1 MDIKQTDMKLEKNKI
16 VFGLVILC
24 MVLFI
29 VGYAMMAL
37 GGDEE
42 PTIDNNQ
49 IPVPE
54 LGEEQEQYK
63 TKLEALDA
71 IKEERQTNAP
81 SIYDESLL
89 DTTGVY
95 DPDLMEKKKMRVI
108 DSIYNEGRI
117 DYSQGTY
124 RNPKPKI
131 VALGNT
137 KRDTA
142 STSKIVDDK
151 DPSIEMK
158 ELGLEHQLFF
168 ASYPM
173 EQPMQVNGTTDSQI
187 LVRVDGTQ
195 TVRQHYRLQMR
206 LLEDVIIN
214 GTVIPRNTAI
224 YGFVSFK
231 PNRAIIAINHIEHS
245 PVRLAAYDFQDGS
258 EGIYIEN
265 SFRAEARQE
274 VVGDAIDD
282 INIGGVPQ
290 VRGIKSLFQRD
301 NRQVKVTVMDNYQL
315 ILKVPRGQ

>member
-1 MDIKQTDMKLEKNKI
+1 MKVEKNKI
-16 VFGLVILC
+16 VFAAVILC
-24 MVLFI
+24 VVLLI

-37 GGDEE
+37 GEGED
-42 PTIDNNQ
+42 PVIDNNQ

-89 DTTGVY
+89 DSTGVY
-95 DPDLMEKKKMRVI
+95 DPDLMEKKRIRII

-117 DYSQGTY
+117 DYAEGTY
-124 RNPKPKI
+124 RKPKTGK
-131 VALGNT
+131 VALVNT
-137 KRDTA
+137 KSDSIT
-142 STSKIVDDK
+142 TTKEIETK
-151 DPSIEMK
+151 DPSIEVK

-168 ASYPM
+168 ASNPM
-173 EQPMQVNGTTDSQI
+173 ERPMEVTRTTDSQI

-195 TVRQHYRLQMR
+195 TVRQYFRLRMR
-206 LLEDVIIN
+206 LLADAVIN

-231 PNRAIIAINHIEHS
+231 PNRVLIAIDHMGHS
-245 PVRLAAYDFQDGS
+245 PVTLAAYDFEDGG
-258 EGIYIEN
+258 EGIYVVN
-265 SFRAEARQE
+265 SFRAEAGRE
-274 VVGDAIDD
+274 VVGDAIDG

-290 VRGIKSLFQRD
+290 VRGIKALFQRD
-301 NRQVKVTVMDNYQL
+301 NRLVKVTIMDNYRL
-315 ILKVPRGQ
+315 ILKVPKGQ

>member
-1 MDIKQTDMKLEKNKI
+1 MKIEKNKI
-16 VFGLVILC
+16 VFALVVLC
-24 MVLFI
+24 VVLFI

-37 GGDEE
+37 GGNEE
-42 PTIDNNQ
+42 PDIDNDQ

-89 DTTGVY
+89 DSTGVF
-95 DPDLMEKKKMRVI
+95 DPDLMEKKKMRII

-117 DYSQGTY
+117 DYSEGTY
-124 RNPKPKI
+124 RKPKAEKVI
-131 VALGNT
+131 LGNARPDSIPST
-137 KRDTA
+137 KENET
-142 STSKIVDDK
+142 K
-151 DPSIEMK
+151 DPSISIAVK

-168 ASYPM
+168 ASDPM
-173 EQPMQVNGTTDSQI
+173 ERPIEVNGTTDSQI

-195 TVRQHYRLQMR
+195 TVRQHYRLRMR
-206 LLEDVIIN
+206 LMEEAMIN
-214 GTVIPRNTAI
+214 STVIPRNTAI

-231 PNRAIIAINHIEHS
+231 PNRVLIAIDHMGHS
-245 PVRLAAYDFQDGS
+245 PVTLTAYDFQDGG
-258 EGIYIEN
+258 EGIYVVN
-265 SFRAEARQE
+265 SFRAEAGRE

-290 VRGIKSLFQRD
+290 VRGIKALFQRD
-301 NRQVKVTVMDNYQL
+301 NRLVKVTIMDNYRL
-315 ILKVPRGQ
+315 ILKVPKGQ

>member
-1 MDIKQTDMKLEKNKI
+1 MKMEKNKI
-16 VFGLVILC
+16 VFAAVILC
-24 MVLFI
+24 VVLFI

-42 PTIDNNQ
+42 PSIENNQ

-71 IKEERQTNAP
+71 IKEERQANAP

-89 DTTGVY
+89 DSTGVY
-95 DPDLMEKKKMRVI
+95 DPDLMEKKRVRVI

-117 DYSQGTY
+117 DYSEGTY
-124 RNPKPKI
+124 RKPMTGK
-131 VALGNT
+131 VALGNARLDSIPAT
-137 KRDTA
+137 KEMDT
-142 STSKIVDDK
+142 K
-151 DPSIEMK
+151 DPSIAVK

-168 ASYPM
+168 ASNPM
-173 EQPMQVNGTTDSQI
+173 EQPMEVTRTKDSQI

-195 TVRQHYRLQMR
+195 TVRQHYRLRMR
-206 LLEDVIIN
+206 LMEDAEIN
-214 GTVIPRNTAI
+214 GTMIPRNTAI
-224 YGFVSFK
+224 YGFVGFK
-231 PNRAIIAINHIEHS
+231 PNRAMIDIEHIDHN
-245 PVRLAAYDFQDGS
+245 PVNLGAYDLQDGS

-265 SFRAEARQE
+265 SFRAEVGRE

-290 VRGIKSLFQRD
+290 VRGIKTLFQRN
-301 NRQVKVTVMDNYQL
+301 NRLVKVTIMDNYQL
-315 ILKVPRGQ
+315 ILKVPKGQ

>member
-1 MDIKQTDMKLEKNKI
+1 MKVEKNKI
-16 VFGLVILC
+16 VFAAVMLC
-24 MVLFI
+24 VVLFI

-42 PTIDNNQ
+42 PSIDNNQ

-89 DTTGVY
+89 DSTGVY

-231 PNRAIIAINHIEHS
+231 PNRAMI
-245 PVRLAAYDFQDGS
+245 LL
-258 EGIYIEN
+258 
-265 SFRAEARQE
+265 
-274 VVGDAIDD
+274 
-282 INIGGVPQ
+282 
-290 VRGIKSLFQRD
+290 LFCAVLLHV
-301 NRQVKVTVMDNYQL
+301 N
-315 ILKVPRGQ
+315 

>member
-1 MDIKQTDMKLEKNKI
+1 
-16 VFGLVILC
+16 
-24 MVLFI
+24 
-29 VGYAMMAL
+29 
-37 GGDEE
+37 
-42 PTIDNNQ
+42 
-49 IPVPE
+49 
-54 LGEEQEQYK
+54 
-63 TKLEALDA
+63 
-71 IKEERQTNAP
+71 
-81 SIYDESLL
+81 
-89 DTTGVY
+89 
-95 DPDLMEKKKMRVI
+95 MRVI

>member
-1 MDIKQTDMKLEKNKI
+1 MKVEKNKI
-16 VFGLVILC
+16 VFAAVMLC
-24 MVLFI
+24 VVLFI

-42 PTIDNNQ
+42 PSIDNNQ

-81 SIYDESLL
+81 SIYDEGLL
-89 DTTGVY
+89 DSTGVY
-95 DPDLMEKKKMRVI
+95 DPDLMEKKRIRII

-117 DYSQGTY
+117 DYSEGTY
-124 RNPKPKI
+124 RKSKTAKE
-131 VALGNT
+131 ALGNARPDSIATT
-137 KRDTA
+137 KEMDT
-142 STSKIVDDK
+142 K
-151 DPSIEMK
+151 DPSVEVK
-158 ELGLEHQLFF
+158 ELALEHELFF
-168 ASYPM
+168 ASNPM
-173 EQPMQVNGTTDSQI
+173 ERLMEVNETTDAQI
-187 LVRVDGTQ
+187 LARVDGTQ
-195 TVRQHYRLQMR
+195 TVRQHNRLRMR
-206 LLEDVIIN
+206 LLEEAMIN

-231 PNRAIIAINHIEHS
+231 PNRAMINIEHIDHN
-245 PVRLAAYDFQDGS
+245 PINLGAYDLQDGS

-265 SFRAEARQE
+265 SFRAEAGRE

-315 ILKVPRGQ
+315 ILKLK

>member
-1 MDIKQTDMKLEKNKI
+1 MKMEKNKI
-16 VFGLVILC
+16 VFAAVMLC
-24 MVLFI
+24 VVLFI

-42 PTIDNNQ
+42 PSIENNQ

-71 IKEERQTNAP
+71 IKEDRQTNAP
-81 SIYDESLL
+81 SIYDETLL
-89 DTTGVY
+89 DSTGVY
-95 DPDLMEKKKMRVI
+95 YPDLMEKKKMRII

-117 DYSQGTY
+117 DYSEGTY
-124 RNPKPKI
+124 RKPKAEKVI
-131 VALGNT
+131 LGNARPDSIPST
-137 KRDTA
+137 KENET
-142 STSKIVDDK
+142 K
-151 DPSIEMK
+151 DPSIAVK

-168 ASYPM
+168 ASNPM
-173 EQPMQVNGTTDSQI
+173 EQPMEVTGTTDAQI

-195 TVRQHYRLQMR
+195 TVRQHYRLRMR
-206 LLEDVIIN
+206 LMEEAKIN

-231 PNRAIIAINHIEHS
+231 PNRVLIAIDHIGHS
-245 PVRLAAYDFQDGS
+245 PVTLAAYDFEDGG
-258 EGIYIEN
+258 EGIYVVN
-265 SFRAEARQE
+265 SFRAEAGRE
-274 VVGDAIDD
+274 VVGDAIDG

-301 NRQVKVTVMDNYQL
+301 NRLVKVTIMDNYQL

>member
-1 MDIKQTDMKLEKNKI
+1 MKLEKNKI

-24 MVLFI
+24 VVLFI

-42 PTIDNNQ
+42 PSIDNNQ

-89 DTTGVY
+89 DSTGVY
-95 DPDLMEKKKMRVI
+95 DPDLMEKKKMRII

-117 DYSQGTY
+117 DYSEGTF
-124 RNPKPKI
+124 RKPKTEK
-131 VALGNT
+131 VALDHT
-137 KRDTA
+137 KPDTIP
-142 STSKIVDDK
+142 TPKKNDDK

-168 ASYPM
+168 ASDPM
-173 EQPMQVNGTTDSQI
+173 EQLLEVNGTTDAQI

-195 TVRQHYRLQMR
+195 TVRQHYRLRMR
-206 LLEDVIIN
+206 LLEEAMIN

-231 PNRAIIAINHIEHS
+231 PNRTMIEIEHIEHI
-245 PVRLAAYDFQDGS
+245 PINLRAHDLQDGS

-265 SFRAEARQE
+265 SFRAEATKE

-290 VRGIKSLFQRD
+290 VKGIKALFQRD
-301 NRQVKVTVMDNYQL
+301 NRLVKVTIMDNYQL
-315 ILKVPRGQ
+315 ILKLKQ

>member
-1 MDIKQTDMKLEKNKI
+1 MMKMEKNKI
-16 VFGLVILC
+16 VFAAVMLC
-24 MVLFI
+24 VVLFI

-42 PTIDNNQ
+42 PSIENNQ

-89 DTTGVY
+89 DSTGVY
-95 DPDLMEKKKMRVI
+95 DPDLMEKKRVRVI

-117 DYSQGTY
+117 DYSEGTY
-124 RNPKPKI
+124 RKPKAEK
-131 VALGNT
+131 VALGNAKSDSFPAT
-137 KRDTA
+137 KEMDT
-142 STSKIVDDK
+142 K
-151 DPSIEMK
+151 DPSIAVK

-168 ASYPM
+168 ASNPM
-173 EQPMQVNGTTDSQI
+173 EQPMEVTGTTDAQI

-195 TVRQHYRLQMR
+195 TVREQYRLRMR
-206 LLEDVIIN
+206 RMEDAVIH
-214 GTVIPRNTAI
+214 GTVFPRNTTI
-224 YGFVSFK
+224 YGFVGFK
-231 PNRAIIAINHIEHS
+231 PNRVLIAIDNIDHS
-245 PVRLAAYDFQDGS
+245 PVTLAAYDFQDGS
-258 EGIYIEN
+258 EGIYVVN
-265 SFRAEARQE
+265 SFRAEARRE

-290 VRGIKSLFQRD
+290 VRGIKTLFQRN
-301 NRQVKVTVMDNYQL
+301 NRLVKVTIMDNYQL
-315 ILKVPRGQ
+315 ILKVPKGQ

>member
-1 MDIKQTDMKLEKNKI
+1 MKIEKNKI
-16 VFGLVILC
+16 VFVAVMLC
-24 MVLFI
+24 VVLFI

-42 PTIDNNQ
+42 PSIENNQ

-89 DTTGVY
+89 DSTGVY
-95 DPDLMEKKKMRVI
+95 DPDLMEKKRMRII
-108 DSIYNEGRI
+108 DSIYKEGRI
-117 DYSQGTY
+117 DYSEGTY
-124 RNPKPKI
+124 RNPKTGK

-142 STSKIVDDK
+142 STTKKVDDK
-151 DPSIEMK
+151 DPSIEVK

-168 ASYPM
+168 ASDPK
-173 EQPMQVNGTTDSQI
+173 EQHLEINGTTDAQI

-195 TVRQHYRLQMR
+195 TVRQHYRLRMR
-206 LLEDVIIN
+206 LSEDAVIH
-214 GTVIPRNTAI
+214 GTVFPRNTAI

-231 PNRAIIAINHIEHS
+231 PNRAIIAINNIEHR
-245 PVRLAAYDFQDGS
+245 PVRLAAYDFQDGG
-258 EGIYIEN
+258 EGIYVVN
-265 SFRAEARQE
+265 SFRAEAGRE

>member
-1 MDIKQTDMKLEKNKI
+1 MKMEKSKI
-16 VFGLVILC
+16 VFAAVVLC
-24 MVLFI
+24 VVLFI

-89 DTTGVY
+89 DSTGVY

-124 RNPKPKI
+124 RNPKTGK

-142 STSKIVDDK
+142 STSKKVDDK
-151 DPSIEMK
+151 DPSIEVK

-168 ASYPM
+168 ASDPM
-173 EQPMQVNGTTDSQI
+173 EQPMRVNGTTDAQI

-195 TVRQHYRLQMR
+195 TVRQHYRLRMR
-206 LLEDVIIN
+206 LMEEAKIN
-214 GTVIPRNTAI
+214 GTVIPRNMAI

-231 PNRAIIAINHIEHS
+231 PNRVLIAIDHIGHS
-245 PVRLAAYDFQDGS
+245 PVTLAAHDFQDGG
-258 EGIYIEN
+258 EGIYVVN
-265 SFRAEARQE
+265 SFRAEAGKE
-274 VVGDAIDD
+274 VVGDAIDG

-315 ILKVPRGQ
+315 ILKVPKGQ